1 MMASLLAIFFCGLFS
16 CVYSIHFPPTRSL
29 AIRMSADPFRPSR
42 PPLAPILINA
52 IQDLLMLEQPTIDDA
67 RGVVRKTIVSRNVD
81 PDYNMTAAEEKLVE
95 GRMFAIAAAV
105 GELSD
110 LLEQVVESTPW
121 IVKYGALADFGIGQ
135 LSDPYVRMCRAECL
149 LAILMLHVEARP
161 DGEVDFIDEDRL
173 GPLRNA
179 APVAREKC
187 TMAVRSC
194 EDVPTYFESP

>member
-81 PDYNMTAAEEKLVE
+81 PDYNMTAAEEKY
-95 GRMFAIAAAV
+95 AAFHACV
-105 GELSD
+105 MEPACRLKD
-110 LLEQVVESTPW
+110 MHSTT
-121 IVKYGALADFGIGQ
+121 A
-135 LSDPYVRMCRAECL
+135 
-149 LAILMLHVEARP
+149 MLQA
-161 DGEVDFIDEDRL
+161 
-173 GPLRNA
+173 
-179 APVAREKC
+179 
-187 TMAVRSC
+187 
-194 EDVPTYFESP
+194 